1 MTSPEAPGLRE
12 RKKADTRAA
21 IQRHALRL
29 FREQGYDATSIE
41 QIAQAADVSHRTVF
55 RYFPTKEALVTL
67 DDYDTLIAAAYAAQ
81 PAELGPV
88 TALRN
93 ALRAVLTGVTDADI
107 AAKRERQ
114 ALVLSV
120 PSLWAASLA
129 NITRTKQ
136 TLTDLV
142 AARLD
147 RPPYDDR
154 VRAVSGAVFG
164 ILLSTWLDWAHD
176 PGMDAPASLDRA
188 LAHLESSLNQDHP
201 GSSGLG

>member
-1 MTSPEAPGLRE
+1 MMSDSEQPGLRE
-12 RKKADTRAA
+12 RKKAGTRAA

-29 FREQGYDATSIE
+29 FREQGYDATSVE

-67 DDYDTLIAAAYAAQ
+67 DDYDTLIAEAYAAQ
-81 PAELGPV
+81 PLELGPV
-88 TALRN
+88 PALRN
-93 ALRAVLTGVTDADI
+93 AFRAVFTDLTDADVT
-107 AAKRERQ
+107 AKRERQ

-136 TLTDLV
+136 TLTELV

-147 RPPYDDR
+147 RPQHDDR
-154 VRAVSGAVFG
+154 VRAVAGAVFG
-164 ILLSTWLDWAHD
+164 ILLSVWLDWAKN
-176 PGMDAPASLDRA
+176 PELDAPAALDSA
-188 LAHLESSLNQDHP
+188 LAHLESSRTPDNR
-201 GSSGLG
+201 